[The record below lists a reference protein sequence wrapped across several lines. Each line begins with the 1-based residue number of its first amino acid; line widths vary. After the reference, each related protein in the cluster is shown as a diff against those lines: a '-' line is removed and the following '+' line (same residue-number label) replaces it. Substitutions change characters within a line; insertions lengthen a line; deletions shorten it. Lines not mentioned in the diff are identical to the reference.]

1 MKKSGIFVVN
11 CGGKWREVVVGG
23 VPVFLGQYRHSVDNK
38 GRLIIPNEFRKDL
51 SNTLYITKGIESCV
65 FVFSET
71 AWQVLAGKIASPPM
85 AKKVWREFARIFLA
99 NASEEIIDTHGRITI
114 PHHLREYAKID
125 KKVVTVGV
133 GDRMEIWSE
142 SIWDQYSPE
151 VEEKYEEITENIM
164 DMGI

>member
-1 MKKSGIFVVN
+1 M
-11 CGGKWREVVVGG
+11 
-23 VPVFLGQYRHSVDNK
+23 L
-38 GRLIIPNEFRKDL
+38 FR
-51 SNTLYITKGIESCV
+51 S
-65 FVFSET
+65 
-71 AWQVLAGKIASPPM
+71 QVLAGKIASLPM

>member
-51 SNTLYITKGIESCV
+51 SNTLYVTKGIENCV

-71 AWQVLAGKIASPPM
+71 AWQVLAGKVASLPM
-85 AKKVWREFARIFLA
+85 TKKAGREFARIFLA
-99 NASEEIIDTHGRITI
+99 NASEETIDAQGRITI
-114 PHHLREYAKID
+114 PRHLREYAEID

-133 GDRMEIWSE
+133 GERMEIWSE
-142 SIWDQYSPE
+142 SVWDQYASE
-151 VEEKYEEITENIM
+151 VEGKYEDITEEIM
-164 DMGI
+164 DTGI